1 MKFHITLFS
10 LLTLFIGVH
19 AYGGF
24 GNIGGLGGNAG
35 KNIGKSLD
43 TAGSMVV
50 IDQLN
55 KDIRKEGCRF
65 KNATTENETTCSM
78 SKVAGIINKHR
89 SAVENVFG
97 KRVRLE
103 VTANAADRSLAN
115 KRARNIRDDLSGS
128 VSWWRINYRGATG
141 GDGLEVMAKKY

>member
-1 MKFHITLFS
+1 MKFQITLFS

-19 AYGGF
+19 AHAGF
-24 GNIGGLGGNAG
+24 GNVGGLGGKVG
-35 KNIGKSLD
+35 KNVGKAAD
-43 TAGSMVV
+43 TVGSTIV

-55 KDIRKEGCRF
+55 KDISAQGCSF
-65 KNATTENETTCSM
+65 KNASTESETTCSM
-78 SKVAGIINKHR
+78 GKVASIINKHR

-103 VTANAADRSLAN
+103 ITANAADRSLAN
-115 KRARNIRDDLSGS
+115 KRARNVRDDLAGS

-141 GDGLEVMAKKY
+141 GNGLNIIAKKY